1 MKDDPLYDMEGGMEH
16 MGPPVQVRSHQTNST
31 IGGVGVGF
39 TVRYVQEYG
48 PRLTAFEVTKALNN
62 AVWEKAKTE
71 NDRGRKQKEDD

>member
-1 MKDDPLYDMEGGMEH
+1 MKDNPLYDMEGGMEH

-48 PRLTAFEVTKALNN
+48 PRLTAFAVTQALNN
-62 AVWEKAKTE
+62 AVWERAKIE
-71 NDRGRKQKEDD
+71 NDRARKGTD

>member
-1 MKDDPLYDMEGGMEH
+1 MKHARWDVEH

-48 PRLTAFEVTKALNN
+48 PRLTAFEVVRALNN
-62 AVWEKAKTE
+62 AVWEKAKIE
-71 NDRGRKQKEDD
+71 NGRAPKEDD